1 MDQTTYIRFKH
12 GDAVMTNTGDTD
24 ESNALAYADIN
35 GFADENGKRSKEGVV
50 ICRVWLLENTKKK
63 RFLVSWNYEAYRS
76 NESTIRQ
83 IKKAKAEL
91 IRYHTTIVNNIL
103 YAAYERYKLQWM
115 IEHKKTLEQLISAL
129 QTQMTDGAE
138 TTYEAYDGFQMDQG
152 FAGELWVCEQEFRE
166 TEAQN
171 DNVMK
176 KLLTK
181 DEYEIWKKS
190 RSEQ

>member
-1 MDQTTYIRFKH
+1 MDQATYICFIRS
-12 GDAVMTNTGDTD
+12 DSIMTKADDTD
-24 ESNALAYADIN
+24 ECNALAYANIN
-35 GFADENGKRSKEGVV
+35 GFTDENGKSEEGVV

-63 RFLVSWNYEAYRS
+63 RFLVNWNYEEYRS
-76 NESTIRQ
+76 NESVIRQ
-83 IKKAKAEL
+83 IENAKTEL
-91 IRYHTTIVNNIL
+91 MRYHTTIVENIL

-115 IEHKKTLEQLISAL
+115 IDHKKTLEQLISAL

-138 TTYEAYDGFQMDQG
+138 TIYKAYDEFQMGQG

-181 DEYEIWKKS
+181 DEYEIWKRS